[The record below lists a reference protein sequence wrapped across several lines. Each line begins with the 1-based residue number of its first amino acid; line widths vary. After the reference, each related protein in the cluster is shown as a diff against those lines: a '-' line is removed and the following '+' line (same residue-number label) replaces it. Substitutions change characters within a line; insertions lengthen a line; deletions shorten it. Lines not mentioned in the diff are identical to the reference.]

1 MNDPDL
7 ANIGTWTLPLRLI
20 VILSTCLLLV
30 GIAYLFLLQTQQQQL
45 TQAQHN
51 LDQLRTTFTQQHAK
65 IAPLADQQASYTAL
79 RQALNQR
86 VQPDAAPGNTA
97 DLLVATSQVGLGTQV
112 NFVTFQPQ
120 PSIRHDLYTETPIKL
135 SVTGDYHNLA
145 TFISNLAQHPGI
157 ITLHDIELQRTA
169 PPGKK
174 KQPLSLTFTLKAYLP
189 NNWQVPQPA
198 TPTKSPVPPSL
209 PATIP
214 PTQYTEAGRRDPFA
228 PLRNTPTTP
237 PKISS
242 HSQGPL
248 QQYALDTLQM
258 VGTVSQQ
265 QQHRGL
271 LQSPDGLIHQ
281 VKIGS
286 YVGQKQGRVQSIH
299 PDKII
304 VHEHRG
310 TNEAVHHITLSPG
323 APPNTRT
330 QPTP

>member
-20 VILSTCLLLV
+20 VILSACLLLI
-30 GIAYLFLLQTQQQQL
+30 GIAYLSLLQTQQQQL
-45 TQAQHN
+45 TRAQHN
-51 LDQLRTTFTQQHAK
+51 LDQLRATFAQQHAK

-79 RQALNQR
+79 RQALDQQ
-86 VQPDAAPGNTA
+86 VQPDAAPNNTA
-97 DLLVATSQVGLGTQV
+97 DLLVATSQIGLGTQV

-120 PSIRHDLYTETPIKL
+120 PSIKHDLYTETPIKL
-135 SVTGDYHNLA
+135 SVTGNYHNLA

-157 ITLHDIELQRTA
+157 ITLHDIVLQRTA
-169 PPGKK
+169 PPDQK
-174 KQPLSLTFTLKAYLP
+174 KQPLNLTFTLKAYLP
-189 NNWQVPQPA
+189 DDWQPPQSAPSTKLPA
-198 TPTKSPVPPSL
+198 PPSL
-209 PATIP
+209 PATIQP
-214 PTQYTEAGRRDPFA
+214 SRYTEAGRRDPFA
-228 PLRNTPTTP
+228 RLRNKPATTP
-237 PKISS
+237 GIPL

-248 QQYALDTLQM
+248 QKYALDTLQM

-281 VKIGS
+281 VKVGS
-286 YVGQKQGRVQSIH
+286 YVGQNQGRVQTIH

-310 TNEAVHHITLSPG
+310 TNEIVHHITLRPDAS
-323 APPNTRT
+323 PNTRT
-330 QPTP
+330 QPAL